1 MTMSRI
7 ISFDGGGVRGVIPV
21 VLLQRLQRESGLG
34 ELLSKAH
41 LFAGTSTGGL
51 IALSLASELTLE
63 AVLEL
68 YQQRAQH
75 IFHKTLLDDIRDLD
89 RLIGAPYKAKNLSG
103 QLRDVFGDRRL
114 DQLNKRVLVPAF
126 DLDNEDPDPAKRTW
140 KPKIFHNF
148 PGPDS
153 DGARRAYNVATY
165 TASAPT
171 YFPTADGYVDG
182 GVFATNPAMCALAQ
196 TQDPRNDPDDRGTLD
211 DLVLLSFGTGHSLQY
226 IDGPSHDWGYL
237 QWIRPLINLMLD
249 GVNGIADYQCQQML
263 RSRYRRIAP
272 TFPPG
277 VTIAEDAVDQIPYM
291 IDFANQLDLGEVIAW
306 LHEHW

>member
-21 VLLQRLQRESGLG
+21 VLLQRLQREPGLD

-51 IALSLASELTLE
+51 IALALASEFTLE
-63 AVLEL
+63 TVLDL
-68 YQQRAQH
+68 YKHRAAR
-75 IFHKTLLDDIRDLD
+75 IFHKTFLDDIRDLD
-89 RLIGAPYKAKNLSG
+89 RLIGAPYKAKNLRG
-103 QLRDVFGDRRL
+103 QLREVFGDRRL

-126 DLDNEDPDPAKRTW
+126 DLDNEDPDPTKRTW

-153 DGARRAYNVATY
+153 DGDQLAANVATY

-171 YFPTADGYVDG
+171 YFPTAGGYVDG

-196 TQDPRNDPDDRGTLD
+196 TQDQRNDPDDRGALD
-211 DLVLLSFGTGHSLQY
+211 GLALLSFGTGHSLQY
-226 IDGPSHDWGYL
+226 ISGPSHDWGYI
-237 QWIRPLINLMLD
+237 QWIKPLINLMLD
-249 GVNGIADYQCQQML
+249 GVNGIADYECQQIL
-263 RSRYRRIAP
+263 RDRYWRAAP

-277 VTIAEDAVDQIPYM
+277 STIAEDAVDEIPYM
-291 IDFANQLDLGEVIAW
+291 IDFANQLDLGDLITW
-306 LHEHW
+306 LRTHW